1 MEIIVNA
8 KAPISFNDL
17 KVGDLFMFHDHV
29 YMVTGLIQRFVKEER
44 FTTNSI
50 EMDSGRFR
58 LFKGTEMVKKVK
70 GTLVIEE
77 E

>member
-8 KAPISFNDL
+8 KTPTFFNDL
-17 KVGDLFMFHDHV
+17 KIGDLFISNNHV

-44 FTTNSI
+44 LTTNSI

-58 LFKGTEMVKKVK
+58 LFRGTEMVKKVK